1 MTKPAAILVCPMVPL
16 RHLPDTE
23 RDIIRRFLFDHLR
36 GMSAQDDKRWR
47 RMWGG
52 LWKAEPGEGLQL
64 YVVEER
70 SGPFHRR
77 HRVILE
83 KLFASQE
90 RFRHIDKLHDW
101 LKVGA
106 GWTTWAP
113 GKDNKPVALPRSTAF
128 PECSEDEM
136 REAHLAMVDY
146 LHTERAM
153 RYLWKNLKPA
163 LRQGMLD
170 AVLQADE
177 RDH

>member
-1 MTKPAAILVCPMVPL
+1 MTKPAAILVCPIVPL
-16 RHLPDTE
+16 RFLPDTE
-23 RDIIRRFLFDHLR
+23 RDVIRRFLFDHVR
-36 GMSAQDDKRWR
+36 GMAKQDDKRWR
-47 RMWGG
+47 RLWGR
-52 LWKAEPGEGLQL
+52 LWKAEPGEGFQL
-64 YVVEER
+64 YVEEER
-70 SGPFHRR
+70 SGPFHKR

-90 RFRHIDKLHDW
+90 RFRHIDALHDW
-101 LKVGA
+101 MKVGA
-106 GWTTWAP
+106 YFVTWEE
-113 GKDNKPVALPRSTAF
+113 GKTGKPIPKPRSTAF

-136 REAHLAMVDY
+136 REAHAAMVDY